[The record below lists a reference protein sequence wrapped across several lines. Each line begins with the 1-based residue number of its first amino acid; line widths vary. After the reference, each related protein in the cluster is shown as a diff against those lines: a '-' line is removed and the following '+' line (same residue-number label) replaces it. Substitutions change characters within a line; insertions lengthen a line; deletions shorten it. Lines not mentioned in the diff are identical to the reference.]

1 MLGDEHVVPLGRVD
15 RVVLVEGLDAPLV
28 ALRRLCAGGRAGPG
42 PDCPEVLRRLFPSP
56 PPAQPAKTRTRSAAL
71 VESTVRTELPDE
83 IFLTILQY
91 WSTVQTDAMP
101 VSMGPDEYDE
111 ANEEERNRANADSSS
126 DSE

>member
-1 MLGDEHVVPLGRVD
+1 MRNV
-15 RVVLVEGLDAPLV
+15 
-28 ALRRLCAGGRAGPG
+28 
-42 PDCPEVLRRLFPSP
+42 
-56 PPAQPAKTRTRSAAL
+56 AAL

>member
-1 MLGDEHVVPLGRVD
+1 M
-15 RVVLVEGLDAPLV
+15 
-28 ALRRLCAGGRAGPG
+28 
-42 PDCPEVLRRLFPSP
+42 
-56 PPAQPAKTRTRSAAL
+56 
-71 VESTVRTELPDE
+71 RTELPDE

-111 ANEEERNRANADSSS
+111 ANEEARNRANADSSS